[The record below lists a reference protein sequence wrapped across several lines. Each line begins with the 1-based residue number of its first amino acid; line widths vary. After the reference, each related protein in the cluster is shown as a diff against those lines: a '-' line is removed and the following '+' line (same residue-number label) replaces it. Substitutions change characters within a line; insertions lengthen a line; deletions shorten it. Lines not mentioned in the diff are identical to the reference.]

1 MTFRHLSRPSV
12 AIVGAG
18 VAGLICAQRL
28 AEAGA
33 RVLVLDRDRHLGGRM
48 ATRRAGALQFDHGA
62 QYFTAR
68 EPAFA
73 AQAALWTRRGV
84 AAEWHARMAVLEQ
97 GKTASIPADVRRWV
111 GVPGMSS
118 IAQALAEDA
127 RQAGAE
133 VHSGVDIAAASREHD
148 RWRLTSAD
156 GLSLGSYDFLVAAL
170 PAPQAAALLGRDAPV
185 VAERCTVRMLPCWA
199 AMVAFETPLPV
210 SFDGAFVRGAP
221 LSWVAR
227 DTSKPGR
234 PAREAETWVLHAAPD
249 WSAAHLDASHD
260 AVAASLLAAFCNA
273 ADMDVPPPSY
283 LGAHRW
289 RMALPDEPIEDHFLW
304 CNDTRAGACGDWCGG
319 PRVEGAWVS
328 GSLLGEHVAALL

>member
-1 MTFRHLSRPSV
+1 MTPRHLTRPAV
-12 AIVGAG
+12 AVVGAG
-18 VAGLICAQRL
+18 VAGLVCAHRL

-33 RVLVLDRDRHLGGRM
+33 RVLVLDRDRYIGGRL

-97 GKTASIPADVRRWV
+97 GRMAMAPGSVRRWV
-111 GVPGMSS
+111 GIPGMGA
-118 IAQALAEDA
+118 IAGVLAEEA

-133 VHSGVDIAAASREHD
+133 VHAGVEVASAMREKD
-148 RWRLTSAD
+148 RWRLTSAE
-156 GLSLGSYDFLVAAL
+156 GLSLGSFDFLVAAL
-170 PAPQAAALLGRDAPV
+170 PAPQAAALLAQGAPS
-185 VAERCTVRMLPCWA
+185 VAERCTVQMLPCWA
-199 AMVAFETPLPV
+199 AMVAFETPLDV

-234 PAREAETWVLHAAPD
+234 PAREAETWVMHGSPE
-249 WSAAHLDASHD
+249 WSAAHLDAPHD

-273 ADMDVPPPSY
+273 ADTDVPPPSY

-289 RMALPDEPIEDHFLW
+289 RLALPDEPLPDRYLW
-304 CNDTRAGACGDWCGG
+304 SSDSRAAACGDWCGG

-328 GSLLGEHVAALL
+328 GSLLGEHIAAVL